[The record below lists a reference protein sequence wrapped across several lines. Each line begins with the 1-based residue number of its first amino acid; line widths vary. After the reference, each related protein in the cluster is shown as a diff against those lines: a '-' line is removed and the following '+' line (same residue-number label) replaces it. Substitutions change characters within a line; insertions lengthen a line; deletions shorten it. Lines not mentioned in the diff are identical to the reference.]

1 MDKDWKGN
9 TKSIYSPL
17 GASNHSDYDRV
28 ENDYYATNPTAI
40 DDLLKV
46 EEFSERIWEPACGE
60 GHLSKRLEHFNKFV
74 YSTDLYNRGYGCD
87 YFDFLKA
94 TEKYEGD
101 IITNPPYKY
110 AVEFAEKAIELTN
123 NKVAM
128 FLKLTFLEGQ
138 ARVPFFKKYPP
149 KKIWVYSFR
158 QSVARNGEAEMF
170 NKSSAVC
177 YAWFIWEKGFQGA
190 PEIGWITK

>member
-28 ENDYYATNPTAI
+28 DKDYYATNPSAI
-40 DDLLKV
+40 DDLFKV
-46 EEFSERIWEPACGE
+46 EKFDDHIWECACGE
-60 GHLSKRLEHFNKFV
+60 GHLSKRMVDLGKTV
-74 YSTDLYNRGYGCD
+74 RSTDLVDRGYGD
-87 YFDFLKA
+87 QFLDFL
-94 TEKYEGD
+94 TCDIPTTGD

-110 AVEFAEKAIELTN
+110 AVEFAKKALELTN

-138 ARVPFFKKYPP
+138 GRVPFFKKYPP

-177 YAWFIWEKGFQGA
+177 YAWFIWEKGFVGA